1 MPARLWRAVRTTLG
15 LGVLAAASLVLAP
28 AGLAHDQLIASTP
41 AAGEALPT
49 PPAEVVLTMSG
60 DALDIGTTVMVTD
73 LDGADH
79 AGAITIAGPDVRVEV
94 ADLEDGF
101 YDVRWRIVSSDGHPV
116 SGVVPFSVGDVGD
129 RPTAQPDTGPA
140 EASGQATANPHP
152 PATTTTTSPTTVP
165 TRLPPRRPR
174 APSARSRPS
183 HAPSWS
189 AAAVHSRASVPLPSS
204 SRSGASATAQPESR
218 RHDPPSHP
226 PRDRH
231 SRRRPAG
238 TDPRRLLLRRVQCDG
253 AEATETTESAQPTE
267 STDDAGEATDA
278 TLTFQDAWTKAAET
292 GMTAAFGTLVNP
304 TDADLQVIGVSSPAA
319 TTMELHETVMS
330 EDSMMMQQ
338 VEGFTIPAGG
348 ELLLEPG
355 GNHLMFMGLT
365 EPILPGDE
373 VEVTLELQDGS
384 TVTFVTSA
392 REFTGADEEYAGEDM
407 DMDHDHED
415 GDDHSDHDH

>member
-140 EASGQATANPHP
+140 EASGQATANPP
-152 PATTTTTSPTTVP
+152 PSGDHDDDQSDDRSDAAATQAATGTIGP
-165 TRLPPRRPR
+165 LPPLARTLVVGGGGALAGLGALALILAVRRI
-174 APSARSRPS
+174 
-183 HAPSWS
+183 
-189 AAAVHSRASVPLPSS
+189 
-204 SRSGASATAQPESR
+204 
-218 RHDPPSHP
+218 RH
-226 PRDRH
+226 RTTRI
-231 SRRRPAG
+231 
-238 TDPRRLLLRRVQCDG
+238 
-253 AEATETTESAQPTE
+253 ETT
-267 STDDAGEATDA
+267 
-278 TLTFQDAWTKAAET
+278 
-292 GMTAAFGTLVNP
+292 
-304 TDADLQVIGVSSPAA
+304 
-319 TTMELHETVMS
+319 
-330 EDSMMMQQ
+330 
-338 VEGFTIPAGG
+338 
-348 ELLLEPG
+348 
-355 GNHLMFMGLT
+355 
-365 EPILPGDE
+365 
-373 VEVTLELQDGS
+373 
-384 TVTFVTSA
+384 
-392 REFTGADEEYAGEDM
+392 
-407 DMDHDHED
+407 
-415 GDDHSDHDH
+415 